1 MATIDLPNNILEA
14 LSTVLQQLQQS
25 LPEVKQAP
33 DFSAIA
39 FKWENSELKATM
51 RAKEM
56 DKLTVIR
63 GLQAAIK
70 QIEVD
75 ERKELDDAQVLAV
88 IEKQIKQRKESIK
101 AFEGAGREDL
111 ASKEQAEL
119 EVLSQFLPEAMTE
132 EELDS
137 MIAQTIAA
145 QEATSM
151 KDMGKVMNS
160 LRPLIAGRAD
170 PSQVSAK
177 IKAKL
182 A

>member
-1 MATIDLPNNILEA
+1 MTTLKNQI
-14 LSTVLQQLQQS
+14 T
-25 LPEVKQAP
+25 EV
-33 DFSAIA
+33 
-39 FKWENSELKATM
+39 LKATM

-56 DKLTVIR
+56 SKLTVIR

-75 ERKELDDAQVLAV
+75 ERIELDDSQVLAV

-101 AFEGAGREDL
+101 AFLGANREDL
-111 ASKEQAEL
+111 ASKEQAEI
-119 EVLSQFLPEAMTE
+119 EILSPFLPEAMSE

-137 MIAQTIAA
+137 LIAQTIEA
-145 QEATSM
+145 QGATSM

-160 LRPLIAGRAD
+160 LRPIIAGRAD
-170 PSQVSAK
+170 PAQVSAK

-182 A
+182 G

>member
-1 MATIDLPNNILEA
+1 MTTLKNQITD
-14 LSTVLQQLQQS
+14 V
-25 LPEVKQAP
+25 
-33 DFSAIA
+33 
-39 FKWENSELKATM
+39 LKAAM

-75 ERKELDDAQVLAV
+75 ERIELDDTQVLAV

-101 AFEGAGREDL
+101 AFLGANREDL
-111 ASKEQAEL
+111 ASKEQAEI
-119 EVLSQFLPEAMTE
+119 EVLSQFLPEAMSE
-132 EELDS
+132 DELDS
-137 MIAQTIAA
+137 LIAQTIEA
-145 QEATSM
+145 QGATSM

-160 LRPLIAGRAD
+160 LRPIIAGRAD
-170 PSQVSAK
+170 PAQVPAK

>member
-1 MATIDLPNNILEA
+1 MMTLKNQITD
-14 LSTVLQQLQQS
+14 VL
-25 LPEVKQAP
+25 KT
-33 DFSAIA
+33 F
-39 FKWENSELKATM
+39 M
-51 RAKEM
+51 RAKDM
-56 DKLTVIR
+56 ASVTVIR

-75 ERKELDDAQVLAV
+75 ERIELDDAQVLSV

-101 AFEGAGREDL
+101 AFSGAGRDDL
-111 ASKEQAEL
+111 ASKEQAEI

-137 MIAQTIAA
+137 LIEQTIAA
-145 QEATSM
+145 QGATSM

-160 LRPLIAGRAD
+160 LRPIIAGRAD
-170 PSQVSAK
+170 PAQVSSK

-182 A
+182 S

>member
-1 MATIDLPNNILEA
+1 MTTLKNQI
-14 LSTVLQQLQQS
+14 T
-25 LPEVKQAP
+25 EV
-33 DFSAIA
+33 
-39 FKWENSELKATM
+39 LKAAM

-56 DKLTVIR
+56 SKLTVIR

-70 QIEVD
+70 QIEID
-75 ERKELDDAQVLAV
+75 ERVELDDSRVLAV

-101 AFEGAGREDL
+101 AFEGANRQDL
-111 ASKEQAEL
+111 ASKEQAEV
-119 EVLSQFLPEAMTE
+119 EIISQFLPAAMTE

-137 MIAQTIAA
+137 IIAQTISA

-170 PSQVSAK
+170 PAQVSAK

>member
-1 MATIDLPNNILEA
+1 MTTLKSQITE
-14 LSTVLQQLQQS
+14 VLK
-25 LPEVKQAP
+25 V
-33 DFSAIA
+33 
-39 FKWENSELKATM
+39 TM

-75 ERKELDDAQVLAV
+75 ERVELDDSRVLAV

-101 AFEGAGREDL
+101 AFEGANRQDL
-111 ASKEQAEL
+111 ASKEQAEV
-119 EVLSQFLPEAMTE
+119 EIISQFLPAAMTE

-137 MIAQTIAA
+137 IIAQTITA

>member
-1 MATIDLPNNILEA
+1 MTTLKNQI
-14 LSTVLQQLQQS
+14 T
-25 LPEVKQAP
+25 EV
-33 DFSAIA
+33 
-39 FKWENSELKATM
+39 LKAAM

-56 DKLTVIR
+56 SKLTVIR

-70 QIEVD
+70 QIEID
-75 ERKELDDAQVLAV
+75 ERVELDDSRVLAV

-101 AFEGAGREDL
+101 AFEGANRQDL
-111 ASKEQAEL
+111 ASKEQAEV
-119 EVLSQFLPEAMTE
+119 EIISQFLPAAMTE

-137 MIAQTIAA
+137 IIAQTITA

-160 LRPLIAGRAD
+160 LRTIIAGRAD
-170 PSQVSAK
+170 PAQVSAK

>member
-1 MATIDLPNNILEA
+1 MTTLKTQITDA
-14 LSTVLQQLQQS
+14 LKTS
-25 LPEVKQAP
+25 
-33 DFSAIA
+33 
-39 FKWENSELKATM
+39 M
-51 RAKEM
+51 RAKDM
-56 DKLTVIR
+56 ATVTVLR

-70 QIEVD
+70 QIEID
-75 ERKELDDAQVLAV
+75 ERIELDESRVLTV

-101 AFEGAGREDL
+101 AYEGANRQDL

-119 EVLSQFLPEAMTE
+119 EIISQFLPAAMTE

>member
-1 MATIDLPNNILEA
+1 MTTMTLKDKITD
-14 LSTVLQQLQQS
+14 VLKTS
-25 LPEVKQAP
+25 
-33 DFSAIA
+33 
-39 FKWENSELKATM
+39 M

-56 DKLTVIR
+56 ATVMVIR

-101 AFEGAGREDL
+101 AFEGAGRDDL
-111 ASKEQAEL
+111 ASKEQAEI
-119 EVLSQFLPEAMTE
+119 EVISQFLPEAMTE
-132 EELDS
+132 EALDS
-137 MIAQTIAA
+137 LIEQTIAA
-145 QEATSM
+145 QGATSM

-160 LRPLIAGRAD
+160 LRPIIAGRAD
-170 PSQVSAK
+170 PAQVSSK

-182 A
+182 S

>member
-1 MATIDLPNNILEA
+1 MTTLKNQI
-14 LSTVLQQLQQS
+14 T
-25 LPEVKQAP
+25 EV
-33 DFSAIA
+33 
-39 FKWENSELKATM
+39 LKATM

-56 DKLTVIR
+56 SKLTVIR

-75 ERKELDDAQVLAV
+75 ERIELDDTQVLAV
-88 IEKQIKQRKESIK
+88 IEKQIKQRKESVK
-101 AFEGAGREDL
+101 AFEGAGRDDL

-119 EVLSQFLPEAMTE
+119 EILSQFLPEAMTE

-137 MIAQTIAA
+137 IIAQAITA

-170 PSQVSAK
+170 PAQVSAK

>member
-1 MATIDLPNNILEA
+1 MTTLKSQITE
-14 LSTVLQQLQQS
+14 VLK
-25 LPEVKQAP
+25 V
-33 DFSAIA
+33 
-39 FKWENSELKATM
+39 TM

-75 ERKELDDAQVLAV
+75 ERVELDDSRVLAV

-101 AFEGAGREDL
+101 AFEGANRQDL
-111 ASKEQAEL
+111 ASKEQAEV
-119 EVLSQFLPEAMTE
+119 EILSKFLPAAMTE

-137 MIAQTIAA
+137 VIEQTILA
-145 QEATSM
+145 QQATSI

-160 LRPLIAGRAD
+160 LRPIIAGRAD
-170 PSQVSAK
+170 PAQVSAK

>member
-1 MATIDLPNNILEA
+1 MTTLKNQI
-14 LSTVLQQLQQS
+14 T
-25 LPEVKQAP
+25 EV
-33 DFSAIA
+33 
-39 FKWENSELKATM
+39 LKATM

-56 DKLTVIR
+56 DRLTVIR
-63 GLQAAIK
+63 SLQAAIK

-75 ERKELDDAQVLAV
+75 ERVELDDSRVLAV

-101 AFEGAGREDL
+101 AYAGAGRDDL
-111 ASKEQAEL
+111 ASKEQAEV
-119 EVLSQFLPEAMTE
+119 EVLSQFLPAAMTE

-137 MIAQTIAA
+137 LIAQTIAA

-160 LRPLIAGRAD
+160 LRPIIAGRAD
-170 PSQVSAK
+170 PAIVSAK

>member
-1 MATIDLPNNILEA
+1 MTTLKNQI
-14 LSTVLQQLQQS
+14 T
-25 LPEVKQAP
+25 EV
-33 DFSAIA
+33 
-39 FKWENSELKATM
+39 LKAAM

-75 ERKELDDAQVLAV
+75 ERIELDDAQVLAV

-101 AFEGAGREDL
+101 AFSGAGRDDL
-111 ASKEQAEL
+111 ASKEQAEV
-119 EVLSQFLPEAMTE
+119 EVISQFLPAAMTE

-137 MIAQTIAA
+137 IIEQTIAA

-160 LRPLIAGRAD
+160 LRPIIAGRAD
-170 PSQVSAK
+170 PAQVSAK

-182 A
+182 S

>member
-1 MATIDLPNNILEA
+1 MTTLKNQI
-14 LSTVLQQLQQS
+14 T
-25 LPEVKQAP
+25 EV
-33 DFSAIA
+33 
-39 FKWENSELKATM
+39 LKATM

-56 DKLTVIR
+56 NKLTVIR

-75 ERKELDDAQVLAV
+75 ERVELDDSQVLAV
-88 IEKQIKQRKESIK
+88 IEKQIKQRKESVK
-101 AFEGAGREDL
+101 AFEGAGRDDL
-111 ASKEQAEL
+111 ASKEQAEI
-119 EVLSQFLPEAMTE
+119 EIISQFLPAAMTE

-137 MIAQTIAA
+137 IIAQAITA
-145 QEATSM
+145 QGATSM

-170 PSQVSAK
+170 PAQVSAK

>member
-1 MATIDLPNNILEA
+1 MTTLKSQITE
-14 LSTVLQQLQQS
+14 VLK
-25 LPEVKQAP
+25 V
-33 DFSAIA
+33 
-39 FKWENSELKATM
+39 TM

-63 GLQAAIK
+63 SLQAAIK

-75 ERKELDDAQVLAV
+75 ERVELDDNRVLAV

-101 AFEGAGREDL
+101 AFEGANRQDL
-111 ASKEQAEL
+111 ASKEQAEV
-119 EVLSQFLPEAMTE
+119 EILSQFLPAAMTE

-137 MIAQTIAA
+137 VIEQTILA
-145 QEATSM
+145 QQATSI

-160 LRPLIAGRAD
+160 LRPIIAGRAD
-170 PSQVSAK
+170 PAQVSAK

>member
-1 MATIDLPNNILEA
+1 MT
-14 LSTVLQQLQQS
+14 T
-25 LPEVKQAP
+25 
-33 DFSAIA
+33 
-39 FKWENSELKATM
+39 LKTQITDTLKTAM

-56 DKLTVIR
+56 AVVTVIR

-75 ERKELDDAQVLAV
+75 ERIELDDAQVITV
-88 IEKQIKQRKESIK
+88 VEKQVKQRKESIK
-101 AFEGAGREDL
+101 AFSGAGRDDL

-137 MIAQTIAA
+137 LIEQTITA
-145 QEATSM
+145 QSATSM

-160 LRPLIAGRAD
+160 LRPIIAGRAD

>member
-1 MATIDLPNNILEA
+1 MTTLKDQITD
-14 LSTVLQQLQQS
+14 VLKS
-25 LPEVKQAP
+25 
-33 DFSAIA
+33 S
-39 FKWENSELKATM
+39 M
-51 RAKEM
+51 RAKDM
-56 DKLTVIR
+56 ATVTVIR
-63 GLQAAIK
+63 GVQAAIK

-75 ERKELDDAQVLAV
+75 ERIELDDAQVLAV

-101 AFEGAGREDL
+101 AFSGAGRDDL
-111 ASKEQAEL
+111 ASKEQAEV
-119 EVLSQFLPEAMTE
+119 EVISQFLPAAMTE

-137 MIAQTIAA
+137 IIEQTIAA

>member
-1 MATIDLPNNILEA
+1 MTTLKNQI
-14 LSTVLQQLQQS
+14 T
-25 LPEVKQAP
+25 EV
-33 DFSAIA
+33 
-39 FKWENSELKATM
+39 LKAAM

-63 GLQAAIK
+63 GVQAAIK

-75 ERKELDDAQVLAV
+75 ERIELDDAQVLAV

-101 AFEGAGREDL
+101 AFSGAGRDDL
-111 ASKEQAEL
+111 ASKEQAEV
-119 EVLSQFLPEAMTE
+119 EVISQFLPAAMTE

-137 MIAQTIAA
+137 IIEQTIAA

-160 LRPLIAGRAD
+160 LRPIIAGRAD
-170 PSQVSAK
+170 PAQVSAK

-182 A
+182 S

>member
-1 MATIDLPNNILEA
+1 MTTLKNQITD
-14 LSTVLQQLQQS
+14 V
-25 LPEVKQAP
+25 
-33 DFSAIA
+33 
-39 FKWENSELKATM
+39 LKATM

-56 DKLTVIR
+56 SKLTVIR

-75 ERKELDDAQVLAV
+75 ERIELDDSQVLAV

-101 AFEGAGREDL
+101 AFLGANREDL
-111 ASKEQAEL
+111 ASKEQAEI
-119 EVLSQFLPEAMTE
+119 EILSPFLPEAMSE

-137 MIAQTIAA
+137 LIAQTIEA
-145 QEATSM
+145 QGATSM

-160 LRPLIAGRAD
+160 LRPIIAGRAD
-170 PSQVSAK
+170 PAQVSAK

-182 A
+182 G